1 MRYSRELESAVR
13 VHCIHKKLVP
23 IDEPRAI
30 VTLCLSH
37 TKAIHPIIP
46 GEKMPV
52 YQSELKDSDSG
63 SSMFFF
69 PITLP
74 KLVFSVG
81 TFYELPPMLRS
92 LGRRD
97 LKHLTPDTG

>member
-46 GEKMPV
+46 GEKMPINLNSRILTLAV
-52 YQSELKDSDSG
+52 LC
-63 SSMFFF
+63 FFF